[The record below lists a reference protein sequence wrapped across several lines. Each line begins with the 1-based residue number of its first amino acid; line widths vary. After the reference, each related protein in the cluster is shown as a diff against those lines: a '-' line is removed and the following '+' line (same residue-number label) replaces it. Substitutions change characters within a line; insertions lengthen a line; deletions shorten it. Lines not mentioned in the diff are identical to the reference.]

1 MMLPVQE
8 NGYAMVALLVALSI
22 MAILST
28 VAMPVWRQMSQR
40 EKEAELI
47 FRGEQYARAI
57 GLFQRRA
64 GPGMNPP
71 NLDILVEQRF
81 LRRKYKDPITGE
93 DFIPIPAASAAS
105 ATPGIFLGAASTGGR
120 GQTDSQ
126 PPAPARG
133 SVGGSPPGVGAP
145 GDVIGV
151 VSKSADR
158 SIRIYNGRNFYNEWQ
173 FVYVAQ
179 TQAPGVGGAPGE
191 SGQGSAP
198 GQVPAPGIGGVGGR
212 SGRGSQPADGP
223 FVPSRD
229 GPLPSPQRP
238 PGG

>member
-8 NGYAMVALLVALSI
+8 NGYAMVALLVALSV

-81 LRRKYKDPITGE
+81 LRRKYKDPR
-93 DFIPIPAASAAS
+93 PALPRLPPAFSSGPPPPGAAARPTLNRRLQHAGPSAAPRQES
-105 ATPGIFLGAASTGGR
+105 ARPGTL
-120 GQTDSQ
+120 
-126 PPAPARG
+126 
-133 SVGGSPPGVGAP
+133 
-145 GDVIGV
+145 
-151 VSKSADR
+151 SA
-158 SIRIYNGRNFYNEWQ
+158 W
-173 FVYVAQ
+173 
-179 TQAPGVGGAPGE
+179 
-191 SGQGSAP
+191 
-198 GQVPAPGIGGVGGR
+198 
-212 SGRGSQPADGP
+212 
-223 FVPSRD
+223 
-229 GPLPSPQRP
+229 
-238 PGG
+238 